1 MGTLSLV
8 HMNKFSIGNFYLLAW
23 MNTYL
28 EISDIRMIFSLFFSD
43 QGFYK
48 QKPTATLVK
57 PIVAVYTPKSVDFHF

>member
-1 MGTLSLV
+1 
-8 HMNKFSIGNFYLLAW
+8 